1 MKKRVE
7 KLEEVSQLVR
17 GQVTRADEAKL
28 QSPIHS
34 TFKALVVHRVVS
46 CGLGEELGT
55 FCCPIPV
62 AVITFISASIY

>member
-34 TFKALVVHRVVS
+34 TFKALVERYEDRHCR
-46 CGLGEELGT
+46 GKELGP
-55 FCCPIPV
+55 FC
-62 AVITFISASIY
+62 